1 MIGMIQ
7 ARMSSKRLPG
17 KVLKKN
23 PAGRELLAAVLDRV
37 MKSRR
42 VSEWG
47 VVTSVDA
54 SDDPVAEF
62 CGRRAVR
69 CFRGSLDD
77 VTGRFLAA
85 CAQWNAPAF
94 VRISAD
100 SPWMDPAVIDA
111 CVEVFEREASA
122 DVVTNVFP
130 RSYPKGVS
138 VEVIMKQALERAA
151 ARMTRPQDREH
162 VTTFFYEHPKDFV
175 IRAVANPE
183 GDMSAVNLCVDTEDD
198 WRAYLR
204 ADRELGA
211 RGAAADWKEVSRIYA
226 VAGGVR

>member
-23 PAGRELLAAVLDRV
+23 LAGKELLSVVLDRV
-37 MKSRR
+37 SKSRR
-42 VSEWG
+42 VMEWTL
-47 VVTSVDA
+47 VTSSDA
-54 SDDPVAEF
+54 SDDPIAEF
-62 CGRRAVR
+62 CGRRGVQ

-77 VTGRFLAA
+77 VAGRFLAA
-85 CAQWNAPAF
+85 CAHWNAAAF

-100 SPWMDPAVIDA
+100 SPWMDAAVIDA
-111 CVEVFEREASA
+111 CVEAFERERSA
-122 DVVTNVFP
+122 DLATNVFP

-138 VEVIMKQALERAA
+138 VEVVSRRGLERAS
-151 ARMTRPQDREH
+151 ARMTRPEDREH
-162 VTTFFYEHPKDFV
+162 VTTFFYSHPQDFA
-175 IRAVANPE
+175 IRAVTNPE
-183 GDMSAVNLCVDTEDD
+183 GDSSTVNLCVDTEED

-204 ADRELGA
+204 AERELGE
-211 RGAAADWKEVSRIYA
+211 RSAAAGWKEVSRIYA